1 MTYQVVCEACGR
13 PITFDPRKQVL
24 ELRVYYEEGG
34 RVVDYLVEC
43 PYGDNRQWA
52 RFGGERE
59 AG

>member
-1 MTYQVVCEACGR
+1 MPYQVVCEACGR
-13 PITFDPRKQVL
+13 PITFDARKQVL
-24 ELRVYYEEGG
+24 ELRVYYEKGS

-43 PYGDNRQWA
+43 PCCDNRQSA